1 MQKIKP
7 FKIFKTLL
15 NHALIAKESGYPG
28 KQKLEI
34 LKILNSLYLK
44 SIFSGKKQEVTQKI
58 FGYKVTAYDYSNILY
73 LFKEVFLSK
82 EYYFQS
88 EKSNPAIIDCGANI
102 GMAVLYFK
110 FMYPNCSV
118 TAFEP
123 NPLAFYLLDKNVT
136 QNNLTNVE
144 LRNVGLSNRDG
155 SIEFFTK
162 GRQGMLVASI
172 IKERGGDDCIS
183 IQSQKMSDFI
193 KDNKFDLL
201 KMDIEGAETEVLEDL
216 ILADK
221 IKNISA
227 YIIEYHHRI
236 DRNKTSMTDFIR
248 PFEECGYGYN
258 IKTSFHKLGS
268 FQDVLLYFF
277 KEK

>member
-15 NHALIAKESGYPG
+15 NHALIAKESGYPY
-28 KQKLEI
+28 KHKLEI

-44 SIFSGKKQEVTQKI
+44 SIFFGKKQEVTQKI

-82 EYYFQS
+82 EYYFRS

-110 FMYPNCSV
+110 FLYPDSIIW
-118 TAFEP
+118 AFEP
-123 NPLAFYLLDKNVT
+123 NPLAFQLLSKNVT

-144 LRNVGLSNRDG
+144 LRNVALSNRDG

-162 GRQGMLVASI
+162 GKQGMLVASI
-172 IKERGGDDCIS
+172 IKERGGDECIS
-183 IQSQKMSDFI
+183 IPSQKMSDFI
-193 KDNKFDLL
+193 KNDKFDLL

-216 ILADK
+216 VSAGK
-221 IKNISA
+221 ITNISS

-236 DRNKTSMTDFIR
+236 SHNKTSLAGFII
-248 PFEECGYGYN
+248 PFENLGYGYN
-258 IKTSFHKLGS
+258 VKTSFHKLGS
-268 FQDVLLYFF
+268 FQDILLYFF
-277 KEK
+277 KKE

>member
-15 NHALIAKESGYPG
+15 NHALIAKESGYPK

-82 EYYFQS
+82 EYYFRS
-88 EKSNPAIIDCGANI
+88 EKPNPAIIDCGANI

-201 KMDIEGAETEVLEDL
+201 KMDIEGAETEV
-216 ILADK
+216 
-221 IKNISA
+221 
-227 YIIEYHHRI
+227 
-236 DRNKTSMTDFIR
+236 
-248 PFEECGYGYN
+248 
-258 IKTSFHKLGS
+258 
-268 FQDVLLYFF
+268 
-277 KEK
+277 